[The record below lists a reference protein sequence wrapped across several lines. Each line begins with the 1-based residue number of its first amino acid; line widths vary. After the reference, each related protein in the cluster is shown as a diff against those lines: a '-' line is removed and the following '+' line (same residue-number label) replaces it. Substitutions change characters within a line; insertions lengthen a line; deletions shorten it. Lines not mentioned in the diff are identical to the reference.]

1 MTPHEKRV
9 RNLIVTMMVLAI
21 NRRQNNRLLDAL
33 DILLQTE
40 IYFPK
45 ENKEMVHLKS
55 VWLSLIGK
63 IYLQISKTLKVTT
76 SSRWKKTTRK
86 SSIRQN
92 QQTKRQKTI
101 FIRSLASRKTF
112 LDKFSENL
120 RKSRLIYES
129 TYLLE
134 LKNDLNT
141 MRVEEGRKIVSKIS
155 P

>member
-21 NRRQNNRLLDAL
+21 NRRQNSRLLDAL

-86 SSIRQN
+86 SSIRQT

-129 TYLLE
+129 TYLL
-134 LKNDLNT
+134 
-141 MRVEEGRKIVSKIS
+141 
-155 P
+155 